1 LVLCD
6 SDPTTTLLQ
15 MSATTESNAAVG
27 YAAASAATS
36 LKRARIVFQSSSP
49 DDNDNDDDTPFLPLV
64 DATART
70 AALERQGRLRV
81 PRMPTMAISATS
93 AVSLPGGVAL
103 NATKTSELKLL
114 TTTTPLH
121 SAGSVTAAKANQIV
135 ALQSGNDANGSEGGI
150 LMKAP
155 SAISIPTPTWHA
167 PWKLSTVLSS
177 HLGWVRCLAMD
188 PTNTMFASGAADSTI
203 KVWDLPK
210 ASAGAT
216 DALKITLTGHIGA
229 VRGLAF
235 SERHP
240 YLFSCGE
247 DKSVKCWDLETNQV
261 VRHYHGHLS
270 GIYCLALHP
279 TLDILVTAGRDA
291 VARVWDMRTKT
302 QVHVLSGHENTISS
316 VLTASTHPQVTTA
329 SYDSTVKLWDLAA
342 GKCFTTLTH
351 HIKGVRALA
360 AAPPALG
367 ERTFCSASA
376 DSIRKW
382 QGKNG
387 RFLHKL
393 NGHHSVLNALAVQ
406 EEGVLVSGGDDG
418 TLHFWDYATGH
429 SFQQETSKVQSG
441 SLQQAENGILALQFD
456 LTGTRLFTG
465 EADKSI
471 KIYKQDESASELTH
485 PIDMKAWRK
494 ECIARSKER
503 F

>member
-1 LVLCD
+1 MV
-6 SDPTTTLLQ
+6 T
-15 MSATTESNAAVG
+15 MESRSNTVG
-27 YAAASAATS
+27 DYAAASAATS
-36 LKRARIVFQSSSP
+36 LKRARQVFQNTTP
-49 DDNDNDDDTPFLPLV
+49 DNGDDDDNNDNNNNDNDNHPFLPRV
-64 DATART
+64 DATVRT
-70 AALERQGRLRV
+70 AALERRRRLRL
-81 PRMPTMAISATS
+81 PRTPTIIATVAS
-93 AVSLPGGVAL
+93 SLPGAGGAL
-103 NATKTSELKLL
+103 GSVVKTQSELKRL
-114 TTTTPLH
+114 TTTASQQQQQPVH
-121 SAGSVTAAKANQIV
+121 SSGGLVTAAAKSS
-135 ALQSGNDANGSEGGI
+135 QSDNAAGGI

-155 SAISIPTPTWHA
+155 SAISIPTPQWHA

-210 ASAGAT
+210 ASAGAP

-240 YLFSCGE
+240 YLFSAGE

-291 VARVWDMRTKT
+291 VARVWDIRTKT
-302 QVHVLSGHENTISS
+302 QVHVLSGHENTVSA
-316 VLTASTHPQVTTA
+316 VLTATTHPQVTTA

-351 HIKGVRALA
+351 HVKGVRALA

-367 ERTFCSASA
+367 ERTFVSASA

-406 EEGVLVSGGDDG
+406 EDGVLVSGGDDG
-418 TLHFWDYATGH
+418 TMHFWDYSTGY
-429 SFQQETSKVQSG
+429 SFQQQTSKVQPG

-456 LTGTRLFTG
+456 LTGTRLITG

-471 KIYKQDESASELTH
+471 KIYKQDDSASELTH
-485 PIDMKAWRK
+485 PVDMKSWRK